1 MSYQPQGY
9 PQQQHPGD
17 QPLAAAS
24 TSPVTA
30 VIAAILALGA
40 AAALAVLGFDF
51 LSDVPE
57 GVSFSDFPSE
67 LKTVLILDFAAA
79 AVLLIGA
86 ILVLA
91 RKLAGAVI
99 LVIGALAG
107 ITAILVVPPLADAS
121 FSDYFEEMFKF
132 DSTGATMSALALI
145 LSPLALIVALLPP
158 TLRYVRGSRQSLDA
172 GYPESDAAQNTW

>member
-40 AAALAVLGFDF
+40 AVALTVLGFDF

-67 LKTVLILDFAAA
+67 LKTIVIMDFAAA
-79 AVLLIGA
+79 VVLLLGA

-91 RKLAGAVI
+91 RKVIGAAI
-99 LVIGALAG
+99 LVLGALAG
-107 ITAILVVPPLADAS
+107 IAAVLLVPPLADVS
-121 FSDYFEEMFKF
+121 FSDYLEVMFKF

-158 TLRYVRGSRQSLDA
+158 TLRHLRGSRQSLDA
-172 GYPESDAAQNTW
+172 GYPESGAAQNTW